1 MVRSGDAKIDCRIA
15 GARCSENG
23 GSDDEKITTEAF
35 SLEIAGGLLEGGLRV
50 CALREEKQ
58 IPNLRATERTRLLR
72 PNSRISWKKRARN
85 MMHENHSRFERRKM
99 VAKKDEGAFGGGSL
113 AREEEG

>member
-1 MVRSGDAKIDCRIA
+1 M
-15 GARCSENG
+15 
-23 GSDDEKITTEAF
+23 
-35 SLEIAGGLLEGGLRV
+35 

-85 MMHENHSRFERRKM
+85 MRMITSWFLLERRKM
-99 VAKKDEGAFGGGSL
+99 VAKKTKGYSGADNLRAKKRDEVAKKRKAWGGLLL
-113 AREEEG
+113 ARKARA

>member
-1 MVRSGDAKIDCRIA
+1 M
-15 GARCSENG
+15 
-23 GSDDEKITTEAF
+23 
-35 SLEIAGGLLEGGLRV
+35 

-85 MMHENHSRFERRKM
+85 MMHENHNRKWFERRKM
-99 VAKKDEGAFGGGSL
+99 VAKTKGHSGADHLRAKKRGEVAKKRKARGGLLL
-113 AREEEG
+113 ARKARALVGADDGSDDDDPEEATPKGVA